1 MFIISDEASIK
12 KHDQLFLVRELAM
25 FIQIKRLREILTTST
40 GNIQIHNISAY
51 IWKVISIKNQENIDI
66 ADDPLIRLEI
76 SDQTTRAAKS
86 KRNIKETSTKNS
98 TIELKSTN
106 CLIVLMCSG
115 TINSGRRPMSNINQC
130 TKSLSQN
137 SEVVGRLTQNVS

>member
-115 TINSGRRPMSNINQC
+115 TINN
-130 TKSLSQN
+130 
-137 SEVVGRLTQNVS
+137 

>member
-1 MFIISDEASIK
+1 MFIISDEASFK

-25 FIQIKRLREILTTST
+25 FIQIKRLREILTTT
-40 GNIQIHNISAY
+40 GNIQIHNVSAY

-66 ADDPLIRLEI
+66 ADDPLVRLEI

-106 CLIVLMCSG
+106 CLIVLTCSG
-115 TINSGRRPMSNINQC
+115 TINN
-130 TKSLSQN
+130 
-137 SEVVGRLTQNVS
+137 